1 MGRMLVRCRLQKG
14 FWTFVVQTTQRVSTF
29 LPESLRGEVFGITCG
44 RARWS
49 TREIGIN
56 ALAGNGYRELA
67 MAEPPFRS
75 KGCLTAASCSRD
87 PLSPFGVGHIT
98 GRKDPVPGGFWS
110 AGACGDIPLF
120 IKVQL
125 FSEEI
130 GVWRMSNR
138 VKQPTNL

>member
-1 MGRMLVRCRLQKG
+1 MGRMLVRCRPPEGVLDFRGTDDAARKHL
-14 FWTFVVQTTQRVSTF
+14 

-98 GRKDPVPGGFWS
+98 GSKDPIPGGFWS